1 MGQAAIS
8 ATLNFR
14 ILQEREE
21 AQRSGDIL
29 VPEIVIVILILIE
42 FDSREARQDR
52 KEYGDAG
59 RAKLKGRRLNKE
71 ATFELSESR
80 NLLL

>member
-1 MGQAAIS
+1 MGQAGIS

-29 VPEIVIVILILIE
+29 VPEIVIVIVILILILIE

-59 RAKLKGRRLNKE
+59 RAKLKGRRQKE
-71 ATFELSESR
+71 EG
-80 NLLL
+80 